1 MHVFNLAG
9 ERIKSFKP
17 HQASVSDIEMD
28 STADF
33 VATASI
39 DGEKLVFFRLNLL
52 ICQLPGQVVVH
63 SLSTT
68 ESYVFDMKRPIR
80 TVALEPHFA
89 KRTSRAFVCGGMA
102 GTLVLREKGWLG
114 HKETIL
120 HSAEGPIWH
129 VRWREHFIA
138 WANDFV
144 GSLVVLFCHR
154 FIYACCVLQGVKIY
168 DTQSQSRITFI
179 DRPPDSPRADLFKC
193 TLHWQD
199 DTTLLIAWADHIKV
213 ARIRSRASASP
224 KLSPWIVEVTA
235 AFQLDCMISGILP
248 HPTPPQHLAPENGTT
263 AIVLTSFLILA
274 YEPPDT
280 YGDEMT
286 DDRARQARK
295 TAERPELRII
305 SRSGEEL
312 TADALSVTNY
322 QAWGCN
328 DYLLADVDPSSADG
342 ERCYVVVSP
351 KDIVL
356 VRPRDRKDHIAWLV
370 EHKRYEE
377 ALDEVE
383 KLGEDERASEIPDS
397 RIDPVQIGARYIN
410 HLIGEGSPILP
421 FLDTLLTSILNQVT
435 SIKRLGCV
443 QRSVVRIPRNG
454 RNGYSCLHRSTS
466 CR

>member
-1 MHVFNLAG
+1 
-9 ERIKSFKP
+9 
-17 HQASVSDIEMD
+17 MD

-39 DGEKLVFFRLNLL
+39 DGEKSIMVRFNLL
-52 ICQLPGQVVVH
+52 IGQLPGQVVVH

-102 GTLVLREKGWLG
+102 GTVVLRQKGWIG

-129 VRWREHFIA
+129 IRWREHFIA
-138 WANDFV
+138 WANDLV
-144 GSLVVLFCHR
+144 SSLIFFLCR
-154 FIYACCVLQGVKIY
+154 RGTIPLILSILQGVKIY
-168 DTQSQSRITFI
+168 DTQSQSRISFI
-179 DRPPDSPRADLFKC
+179 DRPTDSPRADLFKC

-199 DTTLLIAWADHIKV
+199 DFTLLIAWADHIKV
-213 ARIRSRASASP
+213 ARIRSRPPDSP
-224 KLSPWIVEVTA
+224 ELPPWIVEVTA

-248 HPTPPQHLAPENGTT
+248 HPMSLQHLPPEDDAT
-263 AIVLTSFLILA
+263 ASVLALTSFLILA
-274 YEPPDT
+274 YEPPDS

-305 SRSGEEL
+305 SCSGEEL

-328 DYLLADVDPSSADG
+328 DYLLAEVNPVSTDG
-342 ERCYVVVSP
+342 ERCYIVVSP
-351 KDIVL
+351 QDIVL

-377 ALDEVE
+377 ALEEVE
-383 KLGEDERASEIPDS
+383 KLGEDEQTPDS

-410 HLIGEGSPILP
+410 HLINEGP
-421 FLDTLLTSILNQVT
+421 FLLP
-435 SIKRLGCV
+435 C
-443 QRSVVRIPRNG
+443 
-454 RNGYSCLHRSTS
+454 
-466 CR
+466 

>member
-1 MHVFNLAG
+1 M
-9 ERIKSFKP
+9 
-17 HQASVSDIEMD
+17 
-28 STADF
+28 
-33 VATASI
+33 
-39 DGEKLVFFRLNLL
+39 
-52 ICQLPGQVVVH
+52 
-63 SLSTT
+63 
-68 ESYVFDMKRPIR
+68 
-80 TVALEPHFA
+80 ALEPHFA

-144 GSLVVLFCHR
+144 ESFGCLIGHR
-154 FIYACCVLQGVKIY
+154 SNVRCAPQGVKIY
-168 DTQSQSRITFI
+168 DTQSQSRVTYI
-179 DRPPDSPRADLFKC
+179 DRPPNSPRADLFKC
-193 TLHWQD
+193 TLYWQD

-213 ARIRSRASASP
+213 ARIRSRPSGGP
-224 KLSPWIVEVTA
+224 KLPPWIVEVTA
-235 AFQLDCMISGILP
+235 AFQLDCMIAGILP
-248 HPTPPQHLAPENGTT
+248 HPMSPQHLTPENGTIPT
-263 AIVLTSFLILA
+263 IPLTSFLILA
-274 YEPPDT
+274 YEASDT

-286 DDRARQARK
+286 DDRARQARR

-328 DYLLADVDPSSADG
+328 DYLLAEVSPVSADG

-356 VRPRDRKDHIAWLV
+356 VRPRDRKDHVAWLV

-383 KLGEDERASEIPDS
+383 KLGEDERASETPDS
-397 RIDPVQIGARYIN
+397 RVDPVQIGARYIN
-410 HLIGEGSPILP
+410 HLIGEGIPDLP
-421 FLDTLLTSILNQVT
+421 SFNDTLLTSF
-435 SIKRLGCV
+435 
-443 QRSVVRIPRNG
+443 
-454 RNGYSCLHRSTS
+454 
-466 CR
+466 

>member
-1 MHVFNLAG
+1 MHVFHLAG

-39 DGEKLVFFRLNLL
+39 DGEKLIAIAPNLL
-52 ICQLPGQVVVH
+52 IGQVPGQVVVH

-80 TVALEPHFA
+80 TVSLEPHFA
-89 KRTSRAFVCGGMA
+89 KKTSRAFVCGGMA

-114 HKETIL
+114 HKETVL
-120 HSAEGPIWH
+120 HSGEGPIGH

-144 GSLVVLFCHR
+144 SSLVPLPCYYSSTVYY
-154 FIYACCVLQGVKIY
+154 IPQGVKIY

-193 TLHWQD
+193 TLYWQD
-199 DTTLLIAWADHIKV
+199 DSTLLIAWADHIKV
-213 ARIRSRASASP
+213 ARIRSRPSGGP

-248 HPTPPQHLAPENGTT
+248 HPVFPQHLPPENGATT
-263 AIVLTSFLILA
+263 FTVTLTSFLILA

-328 DYLLADVDPSSADG
+328 DYLLGEVSTDG
-342 ERCYVVVSP
+342 ERCYVVASP
-351 KDIVL
+351 KDVVL

-383 KLGEDERASEIPDS
+383 KLGEDERASETPDS
-397 RIDPVQIGARYIN
+397 RLDPVQIGARYIK
-410 HLIGEGSPILP
+410 HLIGEGSPTLT
-421 FLDTLLTSILNQVT
+421 FLVDTLPISV
-435 SIKRLGCV
+435 IK
-443 QRSVVRIPRNG
+443 
-454 RNGYSCLHRSTS
+454 
-466 CR
+466 